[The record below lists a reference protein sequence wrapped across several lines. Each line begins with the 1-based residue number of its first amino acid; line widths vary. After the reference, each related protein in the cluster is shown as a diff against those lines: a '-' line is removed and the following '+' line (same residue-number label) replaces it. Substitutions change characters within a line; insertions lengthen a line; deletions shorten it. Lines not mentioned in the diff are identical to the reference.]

1 MIRGYR
7 DQHGYVPTIRE
18 ICGCMNISPNA
29 VVCMLRLLRDL
40 GVLDWNEHT
49 VRTIR
54 FIGETPIYVRDDHVE
69 RVREFIRSLG

>member
-29 VVCMLRLLRDL
+29 VVC
-40 GVLDWNEHT
+40 
-49 VRTIR
+49 TIR